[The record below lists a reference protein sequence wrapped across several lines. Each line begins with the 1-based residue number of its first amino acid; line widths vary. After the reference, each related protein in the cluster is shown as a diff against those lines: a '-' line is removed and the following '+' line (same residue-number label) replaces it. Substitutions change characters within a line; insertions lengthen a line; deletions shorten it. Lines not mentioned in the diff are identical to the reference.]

1 MIDDQENK
9 LTLSLD
15 NIRVEVSM
23 WMWDLRLGFV
33 RNRHLGLLLDYG
45 ARVTVLVKLV

>member
-9 LTLSLD
+9 LTLSFD
-15 NIRVEVSM
+15 DIRVEVSM
-23 WMWDLRLGFV
+23 WMRDLRLGLV

-45 ARVTVLVKLV
+45 ARVTVLVELI